1 MDAGWSRN
9 GVNGFWARMTAL
21 ASRPVLGF
29 QFWDTTFDGADPPRR
44 AVGAVV
50 PFWAVAGLFAVLPSL
65 WGRGALRRRRRAA
78 RVRRGLC
85 AACGYDLRGARGGC
99 PECGSARVG
108 EVPV

>member
-29 QFWDTTFDGADPPRR
+29 RFWDTTFDGADPPRR

-50 PFWAVAGLFAVLPSL
+50 PF
-65 WGRGALRRRRRAA
+65 
-78 RVRRGLC
+78 
-85 AACGYDLRGARGGC
+85 
-99 PECGSARVG
+99 
-108 EVPV
+108 